1 MRAPGVN
8 RLSGRMSLLLA
19 WLGSEGSGVRS
30 LPPMA
35 AKPGSDSWKQ
45 VIQVFEA
52 AWMPPCSAVSMR
64 AEYQPAPSPG
74 SAVHLAACAA
84 SAAAFV
90 NGPGR
95 TWKTS
100 RTSVL
105 PPSPR
110 ATSVS
115 RRTLPGPGVEEFFS
129 VLGSIRPADAGFS
142 EPSVAKLSWK
152 KSNDSIVRF
161 GATDE
166 PKTPSRMLSNH
177 GVVLVTPLQG
187 TPNGSPSQRSMTPTP
202 SCNCSAVAAITPE

>member
-45 VIQVFEA
+45 VIQALGVPRS
-52 AWMPPCSAVSMR
+52 PPCSAVSIR

-74 SAVHLAACAA
+74 SAVHFAAIAV

-115 RRTLPGPGVEEFFS
+115 RRTLPGPGVEAFFS
-129 VLGSIRPADAGFS
+129 VLASMRPGEAGLRD
-142 EPSVAKLSWK
+142 PSVAKLSWK
-152 KSNDSIVRF
+152 KSNVPIVRV
-161 GATDE
+161 GAADV
-166 PKTPSRMLSNH
+166 PNTPRRMLSNH
-177 GVVLVTPLQG
+177 GVVLVTPVQG
-187 TPNGSPSQRSMTPTP
+187 TPNGSPAHRLIQPTQ
-202 SCNCSAVAAITPE
+202 SCSCSALVAITPE